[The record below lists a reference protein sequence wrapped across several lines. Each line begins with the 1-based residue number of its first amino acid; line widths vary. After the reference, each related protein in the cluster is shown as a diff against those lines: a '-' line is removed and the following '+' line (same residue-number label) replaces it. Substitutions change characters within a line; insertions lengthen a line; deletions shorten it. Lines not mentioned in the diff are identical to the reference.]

1 MLNFHVEQRDI
12 VEPRLSVKVKEE
24 NYLQQKELL
33 KLKLPSVH
41 KKLTFRA
48 SGSFKGDQLWRNDN
62 AVDVQFLYD
71 TNPTTHCIFFQK

>member
-1 MLNFHVEQRDI
+1 MSNIRAEQRDT

-41 KKLTFRA
+41 KKLTFRVSA
-48 SGSFKGDQLWRNDN
+48 SFKGDQLWRNDN

-71 TNPTTHCIFFQK
+71 TNPTTPCIFLQK